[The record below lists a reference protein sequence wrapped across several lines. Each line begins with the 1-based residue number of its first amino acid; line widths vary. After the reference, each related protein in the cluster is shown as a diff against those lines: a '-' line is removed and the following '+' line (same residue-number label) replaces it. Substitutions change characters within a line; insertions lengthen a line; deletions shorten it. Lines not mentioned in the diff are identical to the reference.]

1 MASDQS
7 ENQLVAAGG
16 GGGAGSIEPKDLRYA
31 FGDFSFIDTIKEKD
45 DIPHFKEMIY
55 VILKEVFQAIN
66 NNNAWIEMAKNMTS
80 DTTWVWDELFSE
92 NPSRHFVPTQMMI
105 KVKNDISSKD
115 IDPRIMIWVMHNMWQ
130 ILRDGWDAYIFKQIS
145 DIEEDYYESK
155 KKFGHTFILR
165 DGPPFIPRHV
175 YGIGDFSFLSSL
187 YNPNSDFH
195 HHGFIFNAINLND
208 AWREMADE
216 NLGRINPKEDFS
228 DDCNFVVHSSFHDLY
243 FRRKIIYNPKFKSA
257 YDEITYDSIGKIC
270 NKSSVYTMVT
280 NFDSKYKATPLI
292 AKLLGKNDQD
302 IIDYGILEILYQMK
316 IIANLGWNA
325 YVDMMTKGTAVGSA
339 EGLAPKVP

>member
-16 GGGAGSIEPKDLRYA
+16 GSIEPKDLRYA
-31 FGDFSFIDTIKEKD
+31 FGDFSFINIIKEKD
-45 DIPHFKEMIY
+45 DIPHFKEWIY
-55 VILKEVFQAIN
+55 VILKEVFHAIN

-80 DTTWVWDELFSE
+80 DNTWVWDDLFSE

-105 KVKNDISSKD
+105 KVKNDIKTKD
-115 IDPRIMIWVMHNMWQ
+115 IDSRIMIWVMHNMWQ
-130 ILRDGWDAYIFKQIS
+130 ILRDGWDAYVFRQIS

-165 DGPPFIPRHV
+165 DGPPFIPKYV
-175 YGIGDFSFLSSL
+175 FGLGDFSFLRAWPFPYSH
-187 YNPNSDFH
+187 D
-195 HHGFIFNAINLND
+195 FIFNAINLND
-208 AWREMADE
+208 AWREIAVE

-228 DDCNFVVHSSFHDLY
+228 DDCNLVVYSSFHDLY
-243 FRRKIIYNPKFKSA
+243 FRRTIIYNPKFKSA
-257 YDEITYDSIGKIC
+257 YDEITNDSIGKIC
-270 NKSSVYTMVT
+270 NKFSVYTKVI
-280 NFDSKYKATPLI
+280 NFDSKYIATPFI

-302 IIDYGILEILYQMK
+302 IIDYSTLEILYQMK

-325 YVDMMTKGTAVGSA
+325 YVDMMTKGTAQGSA